1 MKNILALL
9 ILVCPIQLLYASDT
23 KSLNYDFI
31 HITSNE
37 GLSQS
42 NVKSIIQ
49 DSYGFM
55 WFGTKNGLNRY
66 DGTSIKIFNCEDK
79 IAHKKDN
86 NISALFEDSNKKL
99 WIGTDKGVYLY
110 DPVTETFRFIDTL
123 TENGIQMTNWVARI
137 QSDLSGNIWILVPNQ
152 GLFRF
157 KEGTLYHYEI
167 TKKENNSIN
176 TPECFC
182 VTKSGKIWVGTN
194 GAGLFLYDDKNN
206 TFKQYITD
214 KDGNSLKGK
223 YIFSICEYGDHIAVA
238 IHEEE
243 LKKFNPATN
252 SLTNIHAPSV
262 HYTVLRDL
270 ACFNDHE
277 LWVATHAGLF
287 VINEAENQ
295 VTHYKEDL
303 VHPYSLSDNII
314 YVIYKDKEDGIWLG
328 TLFGGV
334 NYLPGKRMEFDK
346 YIPLASENSLS
357 GKRIRELAKDDQGN
371 LWIGTDDEGLNIL
384 NTKTGEIKPFEYQT
398 NKKNNTLK
406 TLAIHSFDNK
416 IWCGIFKKGI
426 NMIQLPSRQMQLYS
440 AEELNIHDGSV
451 YALFKDHA
459 GNTWLGTAWGLF
471 ISNPGELRFKEVKE
485 VGNIWVYHIMEDD
498 EHTIWIASMGYG
510 IYRYDPLKN
519 TYKRYLHFP
528 DDSTSL
534 SSNSVSDIM
543 QDSKGRIWFSTDRG
557 GICSYNKDEDN
568 FTTWSIPE
576 GLPDDVAYRILE
588 DKKHNLW
595 FGTNRGLVKFN
606 PDSGTVRVYTKK
618 DGLLGNQ
625 FNYKSAITDNNGKFY
640 FGSIEGLIAFD
651 PEKEIINDCN
661 SPLYITRLNIY
672 NKEITIHS
680 DNSPLKKS
688 IIHTRQITLPYNQ
701 SNIGLDFVALNYN
714 SPTAIQY
721 TYKMEG
727 IDIDWIQAISNKN
740 ITYSGLPPGNYRFMV
755 RATNKDIA
763 SVFSESALSI
773 TILPPWW
780 ASSTAYLIYA
790 IFIICIIALWFYWYE
805 NRQKKRIEEGRKLFE
820 IEKEKELYSS
830 KIEFFTEIAHEV
842 RTPLTLIN
850 GPLETIMKMDIQD
863 NKIKKNLHVISQNT
877 KRLLEL
883 TRQLL
888 DFRKVGETKF
898 LPDFVMLDITQLLK
912 ETIQRFE
919 PTITRQ
925 EKKLIQHIPGQN
937 IIAAVDKEALT
948 KIISNLLNN
957 ALKYSE
963 HTIQVELIKEHTTFT
978 IKVVSDGDNIPEEL
992 SSRIFEPFFRIN
1004 KTREYTPGAGIGLPL
1019 AKSLAELHSGK
1030 LYLDTGQPMNTFI
1043 LTLPLHQEKVI
1054 RLEDYSKKEEYLLS
1068 ENKLP
1073 ATGFAEKK
1081 RILLVEDNEEVRSFI
1096 AEKLQDSFIV
1106 ETSAN
1111 GIEALETLKS
1121 QHIDLVISDV
1131 MMPLMGGFELCQ
1143 AIKSNMEL
1151 SHIPF
1156 VFLTAKD
1163 DLDSKINGLKIGAES
1178 YIEKPFSYDY
1188 LHSQI
1193 ITLLNNR
1200 QKERETFAKRPFFPL
1215 HNMKMNKA
1223 DEEFMDKIIQI
1234 IHENITDYNFNVER
1248 LAEIVGMSRSGLLR
1262 KIKVLTNLSPIDFI
1276 RLIRLKK
1283 AAELILEGKHRIG
1296 EICYMVGI
1304 NSPSYFSK
1312 LFLKQFGMTPKD
1324 FEKQNQFVKREDITQ
1339 Q

>member
-1 MKNILALL
+1 MKNFFTLL
-9 ILVCPIQLLYASDT
+9 ILVYQIQLLHATDN
-23 KSLNYDFI
+23 KLINYDFI

-66 DGTSIKIFNCEDK
+66 DGTSVKVFNCEDK
-79 IAHKKDN
+79 IAKKEDN
-86 NISALFEDSNKKL
+86 NISALFEDANKKL
-99 WIGTDKGVYLY
+99 WVGTDKGVYTY
-110 DPVTETFRFIDTL
+110 DPITEVFKFVDILSQD
-123 TENGIQMTNWVARI
+123 GIQMTNWVADI
-137 QSDLSGNIWILVPNQ
+137 QADLLGNIWILIPNE
-152 GLFRF
+152 GIFRY
-157 KEGTLYHYEI
+157 KNGHLYHYNI
-167 TKKENNSIN
+167 IKKENPTYD
-176 TPECFC
+176 TPECIC
-182 VTKSGKIWVGTN
+182 ITKSGEIWVGTN
-194 GAGLFLYDDKNN
+194 GAGLFLYDNKND
-206 TFKQYITD
+206 TFAQHMTD

-223 YIFSICEYGDHIAVA
+223 YIFSICEYDDNIAVA

-243 LKKFNPATN
+243 LKKYNPAAN
-252 SLTNIHAPSV
+252 SLTNINAPGV

-270 ACFNDHE
+270 ACFNGHE

-287 VINEAENQ
+287 VINEAKNK

-314 YVIYKDKEDGIWLG
+314 YTIYKDKEDGIWLG

-334 NYLPGKRMEFDK
+334 NYLPGKRMQFNK

-357 GKRIRELAKDDQGN
+357 GKRIRELTKDNQGN
-371 LWIGTDDEGLNIL
+371 IWIGTDDEGLNIL
-384 NTKTGEIKPFEYQT
+384 NTKTGEIKPFEYNN
-398 NKKNNTLK
+398 NKKNNCLK
-406 TLAIHSFDNK
+406 TLAVTFFDDK

-426 NMIQLPSRQMQLYS
+426 NTVQLPSGQMKLHD
-440 AEELNIHDGSV
+440 AKELNIHDASV
-451 YALFKDHA
+451 YALYKDHT
-459 GNTWLGTAWGLF
+459 GKIWLGTAWGLF
-471 ISNPGELRFKEVKE
+471 TSSPGEFHFKEIKE
-485 VGNIWVYHIMEDD
+485 VGNMWIYHIMEDD
-498 EHTIWIASMGYG
+498 EQMVWIASLGNGVYK
-510 IYRYDPLKN
+510 YDPRQD
-519 TYKRYLHFP
+519 TYKHYSHFP
-528 DDSTSL
+528 GDPESL

-543 QDSKGRIWFSTDRG
+543 QDSKGRLWFSTDRG
-557 GICSYNKDEDN
+557 GICQYNKNEDN
-568 FTTWSIPE
+568 FKTYSLEE

-588 DKKHNLW
+588 DKKQNLW

-606 PDSGTVRVYTKK
+606 PDSGTIRVYTQK

-625 FNYKSAITDNNGKFY
+625 FNYKSAIIDDNGKFY
-640 FGSIEGLIAFD
+640 FGSIEGLITFD
-651 PEKEIINDCN
+651 PEKEINN
-661 SPLYITRLNIY
+661 ELSPPLYITQLNIY
-672 NKEITIHS
+672 NKEISVHAE
-680 DNSPLKKS
+680 NSPLQKS
-688 IIHTRQITLPYNQ
+688 IIHTDHITLPYNQ
-701 SNIGLDFVALNYN
+701 SNIGLDFAALNFS

-727 IDIDWIQAISNKN
+727 IDNGWIHANSNQN
-740 ITYSGLPPGNYRFMV
+740 ITYSHLPPGDYRFIV
-755 RATNKDIA
+755 RGTNKDIT
-763 SVFSESALSI
+763 SVFSERALAI
-773 TILPPWW
+773 TVLPPWW
-780 ASSTAYLIYA
+780 LSPTAYLIYA
-790 IFIICIIALWFYWYE
+790 FLIICIIGLWFYWYE
-805 NRQKKRIEEGRKLFE
+805 NRQKRRIEEGRKIFE

-850 GPLETIMKMDIQD
+850 GPLETIMEMDIQD
-863 NKIKKNLHVISQNT
+863 NNIKKNLHVISQNT

-898 LPDFVMLDITQLLK
+898 LPDFIMLDIVQLLK
-912 ETIQRFE
+912 EIILRFE
-919 PTITRQ
+919 PTIIQ
-925 EKKLIQHIPGQN
+925 QGKKLTQHIPDEK

-963 HTIQVELIKEHTTFT
+963 NKIQIELTKEHTTFT
-978 IKVVSDGDNIPEEL
+978 IKVTSDGEKIPEEL
-992 SSRIFEPFFRIN
+992 SSRVFEPFFQIN
-1004 KTREYTPGAGIGLPL
+1004 KTDEPTSGAGIGLPL
-1019 AKSLAELHSGK
+1019 SKSLAELHNGK
-1030 LYLDTGQPMNTFI
+1030 LYLEPELPMNTFI

-1054 RLEDYSKKEEYLLS
+1054 HLEDYSTKDEYLLS
-1068 ENKLP
+1068 EEKLVTP
-1073 ATGFAEKK
+1073 NISEKK
-1081 RILLVEDNEEVRSFI
+1081 QILLVEDNEEVRSFI
-1096 AEKLQDSFIV
+1096 AGKLRQSFIV
-1106 ETSAN
+1106 ETAAN
-1111 GIEALETLKS
+1111 GIEALETLNNI
-1121 QHIDLVISDV
+1121 HIDLVISDV
-1131 MMPLMGGFELCQ
+1131 MMPRMGGFELCR

-1156 VFLTAKD
+1156 IFLTAKD

-1223 DEEFMDKIIQI
+1223 DEEFMDKIIRI

-1324 FEKQNQFVKREDITQ
+1324 FEKQNQFVNNAN
-1339 Q
+1339 